1 MFHVLFS
8 LRLCLII
15 TLCIQTQEE
24 CEEFQKMSSVS
35 EAAEENGEIET
46 KKKKFSVSVFNIFEK

>member
-8 LRLCLII
+8 LRLCII
-15 TLCIQTQEE
+15 TFCIQTQEE
-24 CEEFQKMSSVS
+24 REKFQKMSSVS

>member
-1 MFHVLFS
+1 MLFS

-15 TLCIQTQEE
+15 TFCIQTEE
-24 CEEFQKMSSVS
+24 EHEEFQKTTSVS
-35 EAAEENGEIET
+35 EATEENGEIET